1 MNTEQSLRQ
10 QVSELTDGEL
20 EALHLQALL
29 AALNGTFPN
38 AVRQDWDIY
47 HRIGDCLR
55 SEQMASEL
63 SAGFSRRFSE
73 RLQAEPTVLAPRRE
87 KFAGRLRG
95 WGVALTA
102 VAAAAMGF
110 ALSPS
115 LFHAPAFIPPSS
127 LASGHAPDTPPVATA
142 MLADAGGAMAQS
154 KEAEYILLHQSANP
168 SLYGTPSMSR
178 HAALSSGAEK

>member
-10 QVSELTDGEL
+10 QVSDFTDGEL
-20 EALHLQALL
+20 EALHVQALL
-29 AALNGTFPN
+29 AALNGPAPN

-63 SAGFSRRFSE
+63 SAGFSHRFSE

-87 KFAGRLRG
+87 KITGRLRG

-115 LFHAPAFIPPSS
+115 LFHAPAVISPAS
-127 LASGHAPDTPPVATA
+127 LASRHTPDTPPVATA
-142 MLADAGGAMAQS
+142 MLADAGGAMAQN
-154 KEAEYILLHQSANP
+154 KEADYILLHQSANP
-168 SLYGTPSMSR
+168 SLYGTLSMSR
-178 HAALSSGAEK
+178 QAAFTSGAEK

>member
-10 QVSELTDGEL
+10 QVSDFTDGEL
-20 EALHLQALL
+20 EALHVQALL
-29 AALNGTFPN
+29 AALNGPAPN

-63 SAGFSRRFSE
+63 SAGFSHRFSE

-87 KFAGRLRG
+87 KITGRLRG

-115 LFHAPAFIPPSS
+115 LFHAPAVISPAS
-127 LASGHAPDTPPVATA
+127 LASGHTPETPSVATA
-142 MLADAGGAMAQS
+142 MLADAGGAMAQT
-154 KEAEYILLHQSANP
+154 KEADYILLHQSANP

-178 HAALSSGAEK
+178 QAAFTSGTEK

>member
-29 AALNGTFPN
+29 AALNGTLPN

-63 SAGFSRRFSE
+63 SAGFSQRFSE